1 MKIVWSPL
9 ALDKISDIADYIA
22 LDKPTASLNWI
33 ESAFAEVEKLSI
45 FPESGR
51 VVPELDN
58 VQQYRELIIGN
69 YRVIYKQLKA
79 EIQIL
84 TVRNFK
90 QLLSPKNLSKE

>member
-1 MKIVWSPL
+1 MKIVCSPL
-9 ALDKISDIADYIA
+9 ALEKLSDIADYIA

-33 ESAFAEVEKLSI
+33 ETVFDEVEKLSS

-51 VVPELDN
+51 KVPELKSD
-58 VQQYRELIIGN
+58 QYRELITGN
-69 YRVIYKQLKA
+69 YRVIYKLLKS

-90 QLLSPKNLSKE
+90 QLLSPKNLSR

>member
-33 ESAFAEVEKLSI
+33 ESVFSEVEKLSS

-51 VVPELDN
+51 IVPELSSD
-58 VQQYRELIIGN
+58 QYRELIIGN
-69 YRVIYKQLKA
+69 YRVIYKQFKS

-84 TVRNFK
+84 TIRNFK
-90 QLLSPKNLSKE
+90 QLLSPKSLSEK

>member
-9 ALDKISDIADYIA
+9 ALDKLSDIADYIA

-33 ESAFAEVEKLSI
+33 ESVFAEVEKLST

-51 VVPELDN
+51 IVPELKN
-58 VQQYRELIIGN
+58 IQYRELIIGN

-90 QLLSPKNLSKE
+90 QLLSSKNLSKE

>member
-9 ALDKISDIADYIA
+9 ALDKLSDIADYIA

-33 ESAFAEVEKLSI
+33 ETVFAEVEKLYS

-51 VVPELDN
+51 KVPELKND
-58 VQQYRELIIGN
+58 QYRELIIGN
-69 YRVIYKQLKA
+69 YRVIYKQIKS

-90 QLLSPKNLSKE
+90 QLLTPKNLSKE